1 MGLFNDSS
9 NTEHDIEKYKSQINQ
24 FLSEDEVLEQIYYLE
39 VDYIAITNKRLLL
52 LYKNMTLKSM
62 KTCFYSI
69 TYDNIYCIGIVVNEK
84 TKEFRRYLE
93 LITKWGSLDLRFL
106 KGQDDIITIYNKIN
120 DKLISAN

>member
-9 NTEHDIEKYKSQINQ
+9 NNEHDIEKYKSQINQ